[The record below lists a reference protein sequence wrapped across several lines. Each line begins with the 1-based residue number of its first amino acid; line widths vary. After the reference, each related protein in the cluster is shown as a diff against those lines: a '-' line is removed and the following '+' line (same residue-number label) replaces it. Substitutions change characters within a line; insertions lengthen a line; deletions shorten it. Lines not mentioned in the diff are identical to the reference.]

1 MSFVK
6 FVFISSEILF
16 CKPKSKNS
24 TALKINLKHPKL
36 AVYIAGNINDPMKF
50 TLTWISI
57 QYGLY
62 ILGIVWL
69 QSQHSKTHKFCF
81 VYFICDDANNFA
93 VNIIMDR
100 SFTSLITKSQSS
112 KKFLKNYFCSLKRV
126 QGL

>member
-36 AVYIAGNINDPMKF
+36 VVYIAGNTNDPMKF
-50 TLTWISI
+50 TLTRISI

-62 ILGIVWL
+62 ISGIVWL

-81 VYFICDDANNFA
+81 AYFICDDANNFA

-100 SFTSLITKSQSS
+100 SFTSLIAKSVFKNIF
-112 KKFLKNYFCSLKRV
+112 KKLLL
-126 QGL
+126 QP